1 MKSATPKKSPEQK
14 LFQGLMLSLFILS
27 LCNLLLTASIVGL
40 VGTILI
46 LVMVWGIRRGD
57 YPLTKGLAVF
67 LFLYGGSNL
76 VVCLI
81 TILSGAEFRAS
92 ALIWLAVY
100 SALLIAVGVLLLGKK
115 LQAYLKTA
123 PQPEE
128 KEHKINFFHG
138 GWRDL

>member
-1 MKSATPKKSPEQK
+1 MKPAPPKKSPEQK
-14 LFQGLMLSLFILS
+14 LFQGLMVSLTVLS
-27 LCNLLLTASIVGL
+27 LCNLLLTASMVGL

-57 YPLTKGLAVF
+57 YPLTRGLAIF

-81 TILSGAEFRAS
+81 TLLSGAQARIS
-92 ALIWLAVY
+92 ALIWLAIY
-100 SALLIAVGVLLLGKK
+100 SLLLILIGVLLLGKK

-123 PQPEE
+123 PQPKE

>member
-1 MKSATPKKSPEQK
+1 MKSATSKKSPEQK

-57 YPLTKGLAVF
+57 YPLTRGLAIF

-92 ALIWLAVY
+92 ALIWLTVY
-100 SALLIAVGVLLLGKK
+100 SLMLIAIGVLLLGKK
-115 LQAYLKTA
+115 LQTYLKTA

>member
-1 MKSATPKKSPEQK
+1 MKPASPKKSPEQK
-14 LFQGLMLSLFILS
+14 LFQGLMVSLTVLS
-27 LCNLLLTASIVGL
+27 LCNLLLTASMVGL

-57 YPLTKGLAVF
+57 YPLTRGLAIF

-81 TILSGAEFRAS
+81 TLLSGAQARIS
-92 ALIWLAVY
+92 ALIWLAIY
-100 SALLIAVGVLLLGKK
+100 SLLLILIGVLLLGKK

-123 PQPEE
+123 PQPKE

>member
-1 MKSATPKKSPEQK
+1 MKPASPKKSPEQK
-14 LFQGLMLSLFILS
+14 LFQGLMVSLTVLS
-27 LCNLLLTASIVGL
+27 LCNLLLTASMVGL

-57 YPLTKGLAVF
+57 YPLTRGLAIF
-67 LFLYGGSNL
+67 LLLYGGSNL

-81 TILSGAEFRAS
+81 TLLSGAQARIS
-92 ALIWLAVY
+92 ALIWLAIY
-100 SALLIAVGVLLLGKK
+100 SLLLILIGVLLLGKK

-128 KEHKINFFHG
+128 KEHKISFFHG

>member
-1 MKSATPKKSPEQK
+1 MKRNKNEKSPEQK
-14 LFQGLMLSLFILS
+14 LFRGAMISLTVLS

-46 LVMVWGIRRGD
+46 LVMVWGIRKGD

-76 VVCLI
+76 LVCLI
-81 TILSGAEFRAS
+81 TILSGAKARSS
-92 ALIWLAVY
+92 ALVWLAVY
-100 SALLIAVGVLLLGKK
+100 SLLLIGIGVLLLGKK

>member
-1 MKSATPKKSPEQK
+1 MKPASPKKSPEQK
-14 LFQGLMLSLFILS
+14 LFQGLMVFLTVLS
-27 LCNLLLTASIVGL
+27 LCNLLLTASMVGL

-57 YPLTKGLAVF
+57 YPLTRGLAIF
-67 LFLYGGSNL
+67 LFLYGVSNL

-81 TILSGAEFRAS
+81 TLLSGAQARIS
-92 ALIWLAVY
+92 ALIWLAIY
-100 SALLIAVGVLLLGKK
+100 SLLLILIGVLLLGKK

>member
-1 MKSATPKKSPEQK
+1 MKSATSKKSPEQK

-46 LVMVWGIRRGD
+46 LVMVWGIHRGD

-92 ALIWLAVY
+92 ALIWLAIY
-100 SALLIAVGVLLLGKK
+100 SLMLIAIGVLLLGKK
-115 LQAYLKTA
+115 LQTYLKTA

>member
-1 MKSATPKKSPEQK
+1 MKPASPKKSPEQK
-14 LFQGLMLSLFILS
+14 LFQGLMVFLTVLS
-27 LCNLLLTASIVGL
+27 LCNLLLTASMVGL

-57 YPLTKGLAVF
+57 YPLTRGLAIF

-81 TILSGAEFRAS
+81 TLLSGAQARIS
-92 ALIWLAVY
+92 ALIWLAIY
-100 SALLIAVGVLLLGKK
+100 SLLLILIGVLLLGKK

>member
-1 MKSATPKKSPEQK
+1 MKQKKTEKSPEQK
-14 LFQGLMLSLFILS
+14 LFQGIMLSLTILS
-27 LCNLLLTASIVGL
+27 LCNLLLTASAVGL

-46 LVMVWGIRRGD
+46 LVMVWGIRKGD

-81 TILSGAEFRAS
+81 TAVSGAQVRVS

-100 SALLIAVGVLLLGKK
+100 SLLLLVMGVLLLSKK
-115 LQAYLKTA
+115 LKAYLKTA
-123 PQPEE
+123 PQPQE
-128 KEHKINFFHG
+128 KEHKIQFFKG

>member
-1 MKSATPKKSPEQK
+1 MKPAPPKKSPEQK
-14 LFQGLMLSLFILS
+14 LFQGLMVFLTVLS
-27 LCNLLLTASIVGL
+27 LCNLLLTASMVGL

-57 YPLTKGLAVF
+57 YPLTRGLAIF

-76 VVCLI
+76 VVCLV
-81 TILSGAEFRAS
+81 TLLSGAQARIS
-92 ALIWLAVY
+92 ALIWLAIY
-100 SALLIAVGVLLLGKK
+100 SLLLILIGVLLLGKK